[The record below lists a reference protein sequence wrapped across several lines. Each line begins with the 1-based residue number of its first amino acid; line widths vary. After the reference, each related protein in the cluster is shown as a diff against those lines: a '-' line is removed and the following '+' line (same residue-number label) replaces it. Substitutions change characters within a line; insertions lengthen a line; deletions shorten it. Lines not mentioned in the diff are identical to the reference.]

1 VYALRPHVQ
10 SQSGGGKVKSAI
22 IAYALLMVLLAWSW
36 YRQSR
41 MEQVI
46 QDQRT
51 YIDAGCRGR

>member
-1 VYALRPHVQ
+1 M
-10 SQSGGGKVKSAI
+10 KSAI